1 VPEEGVVEASASRR
15 SALRV
20 ALAWA
25 VHGFT
30 ALGAVAGLAALLA
43 LSRGDLRGAALL
55 MLLALVIDC
64 VDGSLARAARV
75 QEYAPSFD
83 GRRLDDI
90 IDFLNYVVVAGVF
103 LVASGALLH
112 PALAAL
118 PVLASCYGFCQT
130 NAKTDDDFFLGFPSY
145 WNVVAIYLW
154 LFSTDP
160 AAGSALVVGLSIL
173 VFVPLKY
180 LYPSRMKV
188 FYWTTNLGGAIWLM
202 AIAACVAW
210 PSVVAPFHVL
220 SLSLLYP
227 AYYIG
232 GSLWLGGLSRSG

>member
-1 VPEEGVVEASASRR
+1 MAAGPSRR
-15 SALRV
+15 SASRV

-43 LSRGDLRGAALL
+43 LGRGELRGAALL

-75 QEYAPSFD
+75 QEYAPSLD

-103 LVASGALLH
+103 LVVSGALVH

-118 PVLASCYGFCQT
+118 PVLVSCYGFCQAG
-130 NAKTDDDFFLGFPSY
+130 AKTDDDFFLGFPSY

-154 LFSTDP
+154 LFATP
-160 AAGSALVVGLSIL
+160 AALGSALVVALSVF

-188 FYWTTNLGGAIWLM
+188 FYWTTNLGGAVWLV
-202 AIAACVAW
+202 AVAACVAW
-210 PSVVAPFHVL
+210 PTEVAPFQLL

-232 GSLWLGGLSRSG
+232 GSLWLGGLARSG

>member
-1 VPEEGVVEASASRR
+1 
-15 SALRV
+15 
-20 ALAWA
+20 

-43 LSRGDLRGAALL
+43 LGRGDLRAAALL
-55 MLLALVIDC
+55 MLLSLVIDC

-75 QEYAPSFD
+75 QEYAPSLD

-103 LVASGALLH
+103 LVASGALVH

-118 PVLASCYGFCQT
+118 PVLVSCYGFCQSH
-130 NAKTDDDFFLGFPSY
+130 AKTDDDFFLGFPSY

-154 LFSTDP
+154 LFATP
-160 AAGSALVVGLSIL
+160 AALGSVLVVTLSVF

-188 FYWTTNLGGAIWLM
+188 FYWTTNVGGAIWLV

-210 PSVVAPFHVL
+210 PVEMAPFHVL
-220 SLSLLYP
+220 SLSLAYP

-232 GSLWLGGLSRSG
+232 GSLWLGGLARSG